1 MGTIP
6 QVMLK
11 CLLLMKLKR
20 KLTNKQFIISHL
32 LILATGLVF
41 LFTLHYILNIQ
52 YQTPYKPFL
61 AGPVTT
67 APKTLRLDLDHPEDM
82 NLTFQSPIL
91 VSGKTNPLREVL
103 IFTDSQDLVLTSKKD
118 GSFSISLNLLEGEN
132 LITAVAFDSNGD
144 FRSSER
150 TVYYSKEK
158 L

>member
-1 MGTIP
+1 
-6 QVMLK
+6 
-11 CLLLMKLKR
+11 MKLKK
-20 KLTNKQFIISHL
+20 KLTNIQFVISQL
-32 LILATGLVF
+32 LILMVSLGL
-41 LFTLHYILNIQ
+41 LFGLHYILNIQ
-52 YQTPYKPFL
+52 YQKSNQPFL

-67 APKTLRLDLDHPEDM
+67 PPKTLRLDLDHPEDM

-103 IFTDSQDLVLTSKKD
+103 IFTDSEDLVLTSKKD

-132 LITAVAFDSNGD
+132 LITAIAFDSNGD